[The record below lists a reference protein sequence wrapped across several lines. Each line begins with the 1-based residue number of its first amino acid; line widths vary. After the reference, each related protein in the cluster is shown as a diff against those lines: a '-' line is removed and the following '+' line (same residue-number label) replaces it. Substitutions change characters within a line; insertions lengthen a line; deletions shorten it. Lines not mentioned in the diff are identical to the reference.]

1 MQKRNQFD
9 NTVIDLAAESFN
21 NVRPY
26 SVEVA
31 LARGVI
37 VEVTDWVMPDIGFGK
52 SCFRSRVVLT
62 ARLWDT
68 LLQTYVRLRNGQADD
83 EACKKRNDVLWLAA
97 QALKRAESVGLEAA
111 NFDMHWPSEE
121 ESYKRLR
128 VESFERVERKCR
140 QVTVGFP
147 EDFVRL

>member
-1 MQKRNQFD
+1 MQNKNQFD

-21 NVRPY
+21 NVTPY
-26 SVEVA
+26 SFERA
-31 LARGVI
+31 LARGII
-37 VEVTDWVMPDIGFGK
+37 VEVTDWVMSDIGFGK
-52 SCFRSRVVLT
+52 SSFRARVVLT

-68 LLQTYVRLRNGQADD
+68 LLQTYVRLRNGQAD
-83 EACKKRNDVLWLAA
+83 EASKKRNDVLWLAA

-111 NFDMHWPSEE
+111 NFDMYWPDAEE
-121 ESYKRLR
+121 RYKRLR

-140 QVTVGFP
+140 QVTIGFP